1 MRDGF
6 LVRSGRIF
14 DRMEQR
20 FSSDATARYGAVTL
34 VAVFLGTLLL
44 IEARRQGWLPESWN
58 EFVTTSHFHGISV
71 AFTVLLIFEV
81 IELVFSLPRSVTA
94 AAGKQ
99 FEIMSLILIRQSFK
113 ELGDLSEP
121 ITWDAGAS
129 AAVMKIFSDATG
141 ALLIFGLLG
150 LFYRIQR
157 RRGEGDLS
165 AGETGTFVG
174 VKKLIALMLLGI
186 LVAIGLYVVWDSFA
200 GGGGLPACLKTF
212 YSTFFISF
220 YTILIF
226 ADVLIVLVSLRY
238 SKAYDTAFRYFGF
251 AVATVMIRL
260 ALTAPRFIDAAIGVG
275 TMLFALVLIWIDDR
289 LGGEFPHAEEVHAD
303 MD

>member
-1 MRDGF
+1 
-6 LVRSGRIF
+6 
-14 DRMEQR
+14 MEQR

-34 VAVFLGTLLL
+34 VVVFLGTLLL

-226 ADVLIVLVSLRY
+226 ADVLIASVPG
-238 SKAYDTAFRYFGF
+238 FRN
-251 AVATVMIRL
+251 
-260 ALTAPRFIDAAIGVG
+260 
-275 TMLFALVLIWIDDR
+275 
-289 LGGEFPHAEEVHAD
+289 LGS
-303 MD
+303 